1 MASLGVWL
9 RKSVICL
16 NDCRNG
22 RQASRPSQRG
32 KWDRTDRAGVLA
44 GTDCG
49 IYLLSGGNLPGDS
62 ARMKH
67 SDGQTVAGQTDQAR
81 KTKRQCRRKDCW
93 LGDAAG
99 DKRFSPP
106 IWYATVLVA
115 SLRWS
120 LCCAAVLCLAAVLGC
135 YVPNHRA
142 PVRIILTSCL
152 PNPPPG
158 GRTPLPP
165 TLPLRASSSTPHPSP
180 RGIRDSDLPKANYCA
195 SDYQG
200 TEHLDHMA
208 GCQFVGC
215 LVLPTPRPA
224 GAETFEWAA
233 LSRLARLVC
242 LPSTQDRKTRQVPRQ
257 GHIATQT
264 KVVCDG
270 PVWSGLV
277 ETTQPRRRC

>member
-32 KWDRTDRAGVLA
+32 KWDRTDRAGVA
-44 GTDCG
+44 GRNRLR
-49 IYLLSGGNLPGDS
+49 YLDHTHLSGGNFPGDS

-99 DKRFSPP
+99 DESDFPHRSGR
-106 IWYATVLVA
+106 YTTVPVA
-115 SLRWS
+115 SLWS
-120 LCCAAVLCLAAVLGC
+120 LCCAAVLCLAAVLCC

-152 PNPPPG
+152 PNPPR
-158 GRTPLPP
+158 GRED
-165 TLPLRASSSTPHPSP
+165 SSSSHSATACQLLHTSVSPHPSP

-200 TEHLDHMA
+200 NSASRPHGWLL
-208 GCQFVGC
+208 GC

-224 GAETFEWAA
+224 LAETFRWAA

-242 LPSTQDRKTRQVPRQ
+242 LPSTQDKRQDRYQDRTHCNTNKGCV
-257 GHIATQT
+257 
-264 KVVCDG
+264 
-270 PVWSGLV
+270 
-277 ETTQPRRRC
+277 